1 MDKTNVSDT
10 KAPGWL
16 LFLSLPVSYT
26 IKGWVLTILW
36 GWFMVPYFKLPA
48 LGLLQAIG
56 LVVVGVV
63 MLGSYTSHKDV
74 KVTDVISYTVLPLF
88 YLLIGWAAHSLM

>member
-1 MDKTNVSDT
+1 MNKSDISDAR
-10 KAPGWL
+10 APGWL
-16 LFLSLPVSYT
+16 LFLSLPFFYT

-48 LGLLQAIG
+48 LGLIQAIG

-63 MLGSYTSHKDV
+63 MFGSYTSNKDV
-74 KVTDVISYTVLPLF
+74 KITDVISYIMLPLF
-88 YLLIGWAAHSLM
+88 YLLIGWVVHSFM